1 MNLNEKAQGKN
12 AGHRVRFARGM
23 TWLFLGACTLLLAYT
38 FYQAEVTFQGEMNEK
53 YFKYYVISI
62 AGICFWGAVSRLGD
76 GLKIKIVVV
85 ATSLVVGL
93 LLAEMI
99 LSFMDPRGDLVA
111 TRAAAAKEAGM
122 IFDTRSKLQVYQDLR
137 REGVDAVPTVHP
149 SFFIATNG
157 VAGGGPLYPFG
168 GVSRKTTVFCN
179 ESGKRS
185 VFLSDRYGFNNPDS
199 EWDLPRTEWVIT
211 GDSYAQGAC
220 VDPGEEIAGQIRSIT
235 GESVINLGSS
245 GNGPLIDLAVLKEY
259 AESRTPTNVLWVY
272 CEVNDPVDLVEEKE
286 ASLLMRYL
294 QPGFCQGLI
303 QRQTEIDDRLLR
315 YIAEAEVK
323 EEKAKLKK
331 AWTRLVRFLRFSN
344 IRQRL
349 DFDDFDPYVD
359 PYVDP
364 LFHEVLKKARDWT
377 VAWGGELY
385 FVYLPD
391 YERYAEDVQN
401 PDLYMKRKAV
411 SSAVVEVV
419 EGLDIPVI
427 DIHQEV
433 FAGHPDWRSL
443 FPLRIGGHYNAEGFS
458 EVSEAIVSGVR
469 KIQQRHSGADKVTS
483 ASASSG

>member
-1 MNLNEKAQGKN
+1 MSLNEKAKGKN
-12 AGHRVRFARGM
+12 ASHRFRFSRGM
-23 TWLFLGACTLLLAYT
+23 TWLFLGACTLLAAYT

-53 YFKYYVISI
+53 FFKYYVISI

-76 GLKIKIVVV
+76 GLKIKIVVA

-99 LSFMDPRGDLVA
+99 LSFMVSSPIQEGDLVA
-111 TRAAAAKEAGM
+111 IRAAAAKEAGM
-122 IFDTRSKLQVYQDLR
+122 IFDMRSKLQVYQDLR
-137 REGVDAVPTVHP
+137 GEGVNAVPTVHP
-149 SFFIATNG
+149 SFFISTNG
-157 VAGGGPLYPFG
+157 VAGGEPLYPFG

-235 GESVINLGSS
+235 GESVINLGSG
-245 GNGPLIDLAVLKEY
+245 GNGPLIELAVLKEY
-259 AESRTPTNVLWVY
+259 AESRTPMNVLWVY
-272 CEVNDPVDLVEEKE
+272 CEVNDPGDLAAEQK
-286 ASLLMRYL
+286 ASLLTSYL
-294 QPGFCQGLI
+294 RPGFSQDLI
-303 QRQTEIDDRLLR
+303 QKQTEIDDRLLR
-315 YIAEAEVK
+315 FIAEVEVK
-323 EEKAKLKK
+323 EENAKPEK
-331 AWTRLVRFLRFSN
+331 AWVRMVRFLRFSH

-349 DFDDFDPYVD
+349 NFNDFDPYVD
-359 PYVDP
+359 P
-364 LFHEVLKKARDWT
+364 LFYDVLKKARDRT
-377 VAWGGELY
+377 AAWGGKLY

-391 YERYAEDVQN
+391 YERYAENVQN

-411 SSAVVEVV
+411 SSAVVEVA

-433 FAGHPDWRSL
+433 FADHPDWLFL
-443 FPLRIGGHYNAEGFS
+443 FPLRIGGHYNAEGYR

-469 KIQQRHSGADKVTS
+469 ELQLRHSGADRVTS
-483 ASASSG
+483 GGSSSG